1 MSAVADARLDFSRAE
16 YTARVE
22 RLREHMRSWDADV
35 LLVDQLDHVAWLFGY
50 LPTAARYQAC
60 LLPLDGEPHMIVR
73 ELDLPTFLTQSW
85 VGSYEAYPDWE
96 DPMARVASA
105 LRVRTDGRP
114 AVEMDSNLLTVAR
127 MEGLRRELPD
137 VHWVDFSGVIWEQRL
152 IKSPSE
158 IAYLTR
164 AGEIATAC
172 VMAGAKAVREG
183 GYEREPA
190 IAAYAKALGLGAD
203 NGRVA
208 LFGYGTTIDNMHG
221 RLGTRRLGRGE
232 TYFVE
237 GVPQVRGYSARTVR
251 PIAIG
256 APTPDR
262 AALAA
267 RLVEIQDAQIS
278 ALVPG
283 ARAEEVD
290 ALCRNAVLRDG
301 IKTSFPQLT
310 GYTLGYHAV
319 PRTSD
324 HTRIFAPGQDWNVE
338 VDMVFHM
345 MLFADGLPF
354 SETIHVT
361 PEGPRRLTGL
371 PRELIV
377 R

>member
-1 MSAVADARLDFSRAE
+1 MPAVAHAQLDFTRAE
-16 YTARVE
+16 YDARVE
-22 RLREHMRSWDADV
+22 ALREQMRRRGADA

-60 LLPLDGEPHMIVR
+60 VLPLEDEPHMVVR

-85 VGSYEAYPDWE
+85 VTSYEAYPDSE
-96 DPMARVASA
+96 DPMPRVASA
-105 LRVRTDGRP
+105 LAARTDGRP
-114 AVEMDSNLLTVAR
+114 AVEMDSNLLTAAR
-127 MEGLRRELPD
+127 MDLLHRALPG
-137 VHWVDFSGVIWEQRL
+137 VGWVDFSGVIWEQRL
-152 IKSPSE
+152 IKSPAE
-158 IAYLTR
+158 IAYLAR

-172 VMAGAKAVREG
+172 VKAGADAVAEG
-183 GYEREPA
+183 GNEREPA
-190 IAAYAKALGLGAD
+190 IATYAKAIELGAD

-208 LFGYGTTIDNMHG
+208 LFGYGATVGSMHG
-221 RLGTRRLGRGE
+221 RLGTRQLTRGE

-237 GVPQVRGYSARTVR
+237 AVPQVCGYSARTVR

-256 APTPDR
+256 TPRPER

-267 RLVEIQDAQIS
+267 RLVEIQDAQIR
-278 ALVPG
+278 AMVPG
-283 ARAEEVD
+283 AHAEEVD
-290 ALCRNAVLRDG
+290 AVCRTAVLREG
-301 IKTSFPQLT
+301 IKASFPQLT

-324 HTRIFAPGQDWNVE
+324 HTRIFAPGQDWNLE

-354 SETIHVT
+354 SETVHVT
-361 PEGPRRLTGL
+361 SEGPRRLTGL
-371 PRELIV
+371 PRELVV

>member
-172 VMAGAKAVREG
+172 VMAGAEAVVEG
-183 GYEREPA
+183 RSERDPA
-190 IAAYAKALGLGAD
+190 IAVS
-203 NGRVA
+203 R
-208 LFGYGTTIDNMHG
+208 HG
-221 RLGTRRLGRGE
+221 RHALAPVG
-232 TYFVE
+232 
-237 GVPQVRGYSARTVR
+237 SARW
-251 PIAIG
+251 
-256 APTPDR
+256 
-262 AALAA
+262 A
-267 RLVEIQDAQIS
+267 RRWPGPPS
-278 ALVPG
+278 A
-283 ARAEEVD
+283 
-290 ALCRNAVLRDG
+290 
-301 IKTSFPQLT
+301 
-310 GYTLGYHAV
+310 
-319 PRTSD
+319 
-324 HTRIFAPGQDWNVE
+324 
-338 VDMVFHM
+338 
-345 MLFADGLPF
+345 
-354 SETIHVT
+354 
-361 PEGPRRLTGL
+361 
-371 PRELIV
+371 
-377 R
+377 